1 MKSARIRVVASLA
14 VTAFFLWLALRGVK
28 WPEVWAHLRSARPL
42 WLALSILVATLSIHV
57 RALRWKVLLAPV
69 DPHVRWEPRVAGTAV
84 GMAANNLI
92 PARVGEIVRAVVAAR
107 LARLPFSA
115 VLASLVVERVLDGL
129 VTVGLLFAA
138 MAWPG
143 FPHPERAGFALDA
156 VRFLALAM
164 GVAVTGLIVLAL
176 VPERSMALAERFSR
190 VLPQRARRPVLARL
204 EEFIAGLAVLRN
216 PRLLV
221 LSVGWAI
228 AQWLFIPLS
237 IFFGFRAFGIGEPG
251 YLGAVFL
258 QCAINMAVS
267 VPSSPGFFGPLEY
280 AATRGLGLWG
290 VDQARAVSFAIGY
303 HLGGFTSVT
312 LLGLWYVQRLDL
324 SWRELVGTAEKGGT
338 AGDERQG
345 DDRQGDE
352 RQGDERQGDEQPG
365 DGRQGDGRPGDDQPA
380 APAAERRR
388 A

>member
-1 MKSARIRVVASLA
+1 VKSRLRVAASLA

-28 WPEVWAHLRSARPL
+28 WPEVWAHLRSANPL
-42 WLALSILVATLSIHV
+42 WLALSIVIATLSIHV

-69 DPHVRWEPRVAGTAV
+69 DPHVAWGPRVAGTAV

-92 PARVGEIVRAVVAAR
+92 PARVGEIVRAVATAR
-107 LARLPFSA
+107 LAKLPFSA

-129 VTVGLLFAA
+129 ATVGLLFAA

-143 FPHPERAGFALDA
+143 FPHPERAGFVLDA
-156 VRFLALAM
+156 VRFLALFM
-164 GVAVTGLIVLAL
+164 GVMGTALIVLA
-176 VPERSMALAERFSR
+176 VMPERSLALVERIAGR
-190 VLPQRARRPVLARL
+190 MLPARARRPLLAQL

-221 LSVGWAI
+221 LSVIWAV

-237 IFFGFRAFGIGEPG
+237 IYCAFQAFGIREPG

-280 AATRGLGLWG
+280 AATKGLGLWG

-303 HLGGFTSVT
+303 HLGGFTTVT
-312 LLGLWYVQRLDL
+312 LLGLWYVQRLHL
-324 SWRELVGTAEKGGT
+324 SWRELIGTAEKGG
-338 AGDERQG
+338 AEGDERTARA
-345 DDRQGDE
+345 DRVGDE
-352 RQGDERQGDEQPG
+352 RLGDARPVDGGPG
-365 DGRQGDGRPGDDQPA
+365 DGLPGDA
-380 APAAERRR
+380 GRSRAERRR